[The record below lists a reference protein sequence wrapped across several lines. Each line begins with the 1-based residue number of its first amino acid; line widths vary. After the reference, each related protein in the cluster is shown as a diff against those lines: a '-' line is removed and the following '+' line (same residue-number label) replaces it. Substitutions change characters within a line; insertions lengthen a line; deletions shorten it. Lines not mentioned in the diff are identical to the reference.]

1 MHHERRNRFSIP
13 SLIKFI
19 MNTPEAII
27 SALENAPAI
36 ILPLVREVPAENL
49 KRRPQPHKWSAHEHA
64 CHLAEVHALFFSR
77 LELMLNEPSPR
88 IKLYNPDEAMEKG
101 ALLKVDLDEAL
112 ERFSRDR
119 ARLVELLKDL
129 SEDDWLRTAEHE
141 EYDHYSILI
150 MFRHVA
156 LHDMLHAYR
165 IEELLLKRDWEETM
179 KAER

>member
-1 MHHERRNRFSIP
+1 MAVN
-13 SLIKFI
+13 K
-19 MNTPEAII
+19 PEAVIV
-27 SALENAPAI
+27 ALENAPAI
-36 ILPLVREVPAENL
+36 ILPLVREVPADIL
-49 KRRPQPHKWSAHEHA
+49 KRRPQPRKWSAHEHA

-77 LELMLNEPSPR
+77 LELMLNESHPR
-88 IKLYNPDEAMEKG
+88 ITSYNPDEAMEEG

-119 ARLVELLKDL
+119 LRLVETLKDL

-141 EYDHYSILI
+141 EYDHYSVLI

-156 LHDMLHAYR
+156 LHDMLHTYR

-179 KAER
+179 SAQ